1 MKKTLSFLPWLL
13 IACIVQVPPIAA
25 QVPET
30 ASTVD
35 ATKYAETVRKAV
47 TFLVEKGQNR
57 EDGSFTAEYGPGV
70 TALCVAALLDSGL
83 PPEHEAVDKGLKHL
97 LTFVR
102 DDGGIYAPDSK
113 VRNYESS
120 IAVMALARANADG
133 RYKDQIAK
141 TTAYLKQLQWDDA
154 EGHDQSSNFY
164 GGQGYGNSQRP
175 DCSNTQFFIEA
186 LKASGESM
194 DSTAMQNAVL
204 FMSRAQN
211 LVSPHNSAEW
221 AAKATD
227 EDKGGFIYTPA
238 GKGET
243 KAGETPEGGLRSY
256 ASMTY
261 AGLKSFLYAGVKADD
276 LRVQAARDW
285 IRRHYSVDSNP
296 GMDQQGLYYYYHVFA
311 KALDANGERLVPDAE
326 GNLHNWRA
334 DLVEALAQRQQP
346 DGSWVNP
353 TDRWYEGDP
362 NLVTAY
368 SLLALHYCHPEA
380 ARDE

>member
-1 MKKTLSFLPWLL
+1 MKTALCLLAIASFVLAQP
-13 IACIVQVPPIAA
+13 AHGQVAPP
-25 QVPET
+25 T

-35 ATKYAETVRKAV
+35 AVKYAEVVKNAV

-57 EDGSFTAEYGPGV
+57 ENGSFSAEIGPGA

-83 PPEHEAVDKGLKHL
+83 PPEHEAVDKGLKYL

-102 DDGGIYAPDSK
+102 EDGGIYAPDS
-113 VRNYESS
+113 VLRNYESS
-120 IAVMALARANADG
+120 IAVMALARANAGG
-133 RYKDQIAK
+133 RYNDQIAK
-141 TTAYLKQLQWDDA
+141 TTGYLKLLQWDDA
-154 EGHDQSSNFY
+154 EGHDQSSTFY

-175 DCSNTQFFIEA
+175 DCSNTSFFIEA
-186 LKASGESM
+186 LKSSGESM

-211 LVSPHNSAEW
+211 LESPHNTAEW
-221 AAKATD
+221 AAKSNAD
-227 EDKGGFIYTPA
+227 DKGGFIYTPA
-238 GKGET
+238 GKGES

-261 AGLKSFLYAGVKADD
+261 TGLKSFLYAGVKGDD

-311 KALDANGERLVPDAE
+311 KALDANGERLMPDAD

-334 DLVEALAQRQQP
+334 DLVEALAKRQQP

-368 SLLALHYCHPEA
+368 SLLALHYCHPDA